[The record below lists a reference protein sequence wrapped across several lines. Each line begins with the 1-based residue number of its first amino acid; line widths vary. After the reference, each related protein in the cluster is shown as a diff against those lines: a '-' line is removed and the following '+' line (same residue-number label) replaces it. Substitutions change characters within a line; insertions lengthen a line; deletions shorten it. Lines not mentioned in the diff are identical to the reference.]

1 MRDYALRIPDPRL
14 QTADRT
20 IIKKAVASVFGDRH
34 DGTDPRYLFSPEPR
48 HDLGPWLRVR
58 VCVDGTEIDPAIARP
73 IAVPVPGR
81 GALVQGSAWVAL
93 KQKFPISDRGRA
105 LAKLADMRGLFEEA
119 LDLTVFEAGEELGLA
134 NMERGRS
141 RFQRAFGR
149 IRLEGTVRDQ
159 DALTG
164 LMRTGVGAAKAY
176 GFGLVD
182 IEQKAE
188 HDE

>member
-1 MRDYALRIPDPRL
+1 MRDYVFKLPDSGL

-58 VCVDGTEIDPAIARP
+58 VCVDGLEVNPGIARQ

-81 GALVQGSAWVAL
+81 GALVQGFAWVAL
-93 KQKFPISDRGRA
+93 KQKFPISDRERA

-119 LDLTVFEAGEELGLA
+119 LDITVFEVGEELGLA

-149 IRLEGTVRDQ
+149 VRLEGSVKDQ

-182 IEQKAE
+182 IKQKAE
-188 HDE
+188 QDE

>member
-1 MRDYALRIPDPRL
+1 MRDYALRIPDPQL

-34 DGTDPRYLFSPEPR
+34 DGEAPRYLFSPEPR
-48 HDLGPWLRVR
+48 HDLGSWLRVR
-58 VCVDGTEIDPAIARP
+58 ACVDGIEVDPAIARL
-73 IAVPVPGR
+73 IAVPVPGQ
-81 GALVQGSAWVAL
+81 GALVRGAAWVAL

-105 LAKLADMRGLFEEA
+105 LAKLADMRALFEEA
-119 LDLTVFEAGEELGLA
+119 LDLTVFEVDEELGLA

-149 IRLEGTVRDQ
+149 VRFEAVVINE
-159 DALTG
+159 DALKA
-164 LMRTGVGAAKAY
+164 LMRDGVGAAKAY

-182 IEQKAE
+182 IQERAE
-188 HDE
+188 VDE